1 MLQIKSVHPVIPEL
15 EAGTWSGCLEDWAQ
29 WKAEATSLGEMRLP
43 PHSRPGRSG
52 QWRSGQ
58 EVSGGYLPPHCPT
71 ILTIQGKVCFLF
83 FSSRSFVT
91 FDPFLMLST
100 SNPPIM

>member
-43 PHSRPGRSG
+43 PHSRPGYSGHTRGRSG
-52 QWRSGQ
+52 R
-58 EVSGGYLPPHCPT
+58 EVRGGYRLHT
-71 ILTIQGKVCFLF
+71 IAA
-83 FSSRSFVT
+83 
-91 FDPFLMLST
+91 DD
-100 SNPPIM
+100 